1 MSGARNHKG
10 QSLIESMFVVI
21 FTTVIMFSF
30 IQICIMV
37 VDDMIA
43 NEAAF
48 VTMRPAVV
56 TKFKLRSKE
65 VELRVKNYISFF
77 PSRFFGT
84 SGFNPSHFVLS
95 DKKTVEKYFKKSDFN
110 KESDSETI
118 VTDDNSVNPANKYA
132 SIWKGKKTIKDY
144 PGENIAL
151 SLATYKARVLIS

>member
-1 MSGARNHKG
+1 MNSTRNHKG

-48 VTMRPAVV
+48 VAMRSAII
-56 TKFKLRSKE
+56 TKSKLRSKE

-77 PSRFFGT
+77 FQPLF
-84 SGFNPSHFVLS
+84 
-95 DKKTVEKYFKKSDFN
+95 
-110 KESDSETI
+110 
-118 VTDDNSVNPANKYA
+118 
-132 SIWKGKKTIKDY
+132 
-144 PGENIAL
+144 
-151 SLATYKARVLIS
+151 